1 MFHPT
6 ALLNPARL
14 GTALLTAALL
24 TSCATSE
31 PSASDEHQ
39 IFNETLPGRNLLQLG
54 LGEAATENKRVLLLF
69 GANWCP
75 YCRALHG
82 LLETDESIRA
92 LVEQNY
98 AVVPIDVGTSARNRN
113 TALVE
118 RYRAPIY
125 TDGLPA
131 LVITDANGDRL
142 HPSDGNPWSAQ
153 DPITPAR
160 VRAFLEKGLE

>member
-6 ALLNPARL
+6 AFLNSVRL
-14 GTALLTAALL
+14 GTALLAAALF
-24 TSCATSE
+24 SGCATSN
-31 PSASDEHQ
+31 PSATDEHQ
-39 IFNETLPGRNLLQLG
+39 IFNETVPGRNLLRIG
-54 LGEAATENKRVLLLF
+54 LGEAATEDKRVLLLF

-82 LLETDESIRA
+82 LLENEESLRA
-92 LVEQNY
+92 LVEQHY
-98 AVVPIDVGTSARNRN
+98 VVVPIDIGTSARNRN
-113 TALVE
+113 TDLVD

-125 TDGLPA
+125 SDGLPA

-142 HPSDGNPWSAQ
+142 FPSDSNPWSAQ